1 MLFFSPISP
10 FTEKFYNCSGM
21 CGIIALLPPLDWY
34 GKGVNCVELFISF
47 FISVMASV
55 VAYYVCKWLD
65 SDK

>member
-1 MLFFSPISP
+1 
-10 FTEKFYNCSGM
+10 M